1 MSQAELSDFE
11 GEESDA
17 GDVEILR
24 SIVETVVEHT
34 RAHTDELADLNDRLD
49 ELEEGGEQLDYEPG
63 DTDPAGIFQ

>member
-1 MSQAELSDFE
+1 MSQSELSDFE

-34 RAHTDELADLNDRLD
+34 RANTDQLADLNDRLD

-63 DTDPAGIFQ
+63 DTDPGGIFQ

>member
-34 RAHTDELADLNDRLD
+34 RANTDQLADLNDRLD
-49 ELEEGGEQLDYEPG
+49 ELEDGEQLDYEPG
-63 DTDPAGIFQ
+63 EHTDPSGIFQ